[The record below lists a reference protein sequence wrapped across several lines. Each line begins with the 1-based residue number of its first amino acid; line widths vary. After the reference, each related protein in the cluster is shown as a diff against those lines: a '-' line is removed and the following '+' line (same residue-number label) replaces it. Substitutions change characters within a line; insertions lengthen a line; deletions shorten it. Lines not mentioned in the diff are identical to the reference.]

1 MRMEAT
7 DLIKTLLEGFKAVA
21 KTETIVGEG
30 IKAGEFTVLPISKI
44 SLGIGAG
51 AGTEQI
57 KASGGGG
64 SAGGGGICVEP
75 IAFLVIRDGE
85 VSVLNLRR
93 MPAMVEAFFGKIPDM
108 LEKAV
113 DVIRGKRKTERS
125 KAGDEAL

>member
-1 MRMEAT
+1 MVEVT

-30 IKAGEFTVLPISKI
+30 IKAGEFTVLPVSKI

-57 KASGGGG
+57 KTSGGSGG
-64 SAGGGGICVEP
+64 AGGGGICVEP

-85 VSVLNLRR
+85 VSILNLRR
-93 MPAMVEAFFGKIPDM
+93 MPAMVEAFFGKIPEM
-108 LEKAV
+108 IEKAV
-113 DVIRGKRKTERS
+113 NIVKGKKKTE
-125 KAGDEAL
+125 

>member
-1 MRMEAT
+1 MDAT

-30 IKAGEFTVLPISKI
+30 IKAGEFTVLPVSKI

-57 KASGGGG
+57 KASGGSGG
-64 SAGGGGICVEP
+64 AGGGGICVEP
-75 IAFLVIRDGE
+75 IAFLVVKDGE
-85 VSVLNLRR
+85 VSILNLRR

-108 LEKAV
+108 LEKAINIV
-113 DVIRGKRKTERS
+113 KGKKKGESSQT
-125 KAGDEAL
+125 GG